1 MRKAFFD
8 IECNHLNADWGL
20 LICARIK
27 WSDKKTIETFRIT
40 DHKQASLNDDRGIAK
55 AIRDSLEDADTIV
68 TWYGKKFDVP
78 YLQSRLLKWGETI
91 MSPNISHLDLWAT
104 ARYQLR
110 LSSNRLANIERFLEL
125 DATKTPINQGAWIE
139 ALAGSKKHM
148 KTVVD
153 HCKQDVLML
162 EEAYNKMLPL
172 IKNHPHVA
180 LKGGPSDGCP
190 KCGSISMEKMGYR
203 VTKVRRYQRWR
214 CLDCGSTCST
224 RVQDKREPLKF
235 VA

>member
-20 LICARIK
+20 LICACIK

-55 AIRDSLEDADTIV
+55 AIRDSLEEAYTIV

-125 DATKTPINQGAWIE
+125 DATKTPINQGLGLKLLQ
-139 ALAGSKKHM
+139 AL
-148 KTVVD
+148 
-153 HCKQDVLML
+153 
-162 EEAYNKMLPL
+162 
-172 IKNHPHVA
+172 
-180 LKGGPSDGCP
+180 
-190 KCGSISMEKMGYR
+190 R
-203 VTKVRRYQRWR
+203 
-214 CLDCGSTCST
+214 ST
-224 RVQDKREPLKF
+224 
-235 VA
+235 

>member
-20 LICARIK
+20 LICACIK

-40 DHKQASLNDDRGIAK
+40 DHKQKSLNDDSGVAC
-55 AIRDSLEDADTIV
+55 AIRDSDIIV

-78 YLQSRLLKWGETI
+78 YLQSRLLKWEKTI

-110 LSSNRLANIERFLEL
+110 LSSNRLANIERFLGL
-125 DATKTPINQGAWIE
+125 QATKTPINQGAWIE

-148 KTVVD
+148 KIVVD

-172 IKNHPHVA
+172 IKNHPHLA
-180 LKGGPSDGCP
+180 LRGGPSDGCP
-190 KCGSISMEKMGYR
+190 KCGSINMEKMGHR
-203 VTKVRRYQRWR
+203 ITKVRRYQRWR
-214 CLDCGSTCST
+214 CNDCGSTCST